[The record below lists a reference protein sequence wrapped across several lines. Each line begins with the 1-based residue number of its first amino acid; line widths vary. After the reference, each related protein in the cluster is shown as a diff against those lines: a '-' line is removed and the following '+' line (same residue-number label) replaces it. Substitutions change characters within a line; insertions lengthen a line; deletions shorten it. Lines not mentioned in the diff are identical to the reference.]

1 MNTCLQL
8 FWNKSVVL
16 IPLIRIVFNHR
27 KNNLV
32 KLIIIP
38 VHKLL
43 NCYLNLFKTHKKESM
58 KILKNIL
65 MLLGVFFVI
74 STLIFAVQG
83 TDFST
88 VTDSS
93 VANDSIDKNVVSEYR
108 ISPIDIPADLNFAG
122 ESVPQEDPE
131 IMERVDREFLVN
143 TYWQSNALLLMKR
156 AHKYFPII
164 EPILAKN
171 GIPDD
176 FKYLAVAESGLT
188 NVVSHAGA
196 TGFWQIMKE
205 TGREY
210 GLEINDNVDE
220 RYHLEKSTE
229 VACEYLNKWKS
240 KYGSWTL
247 TAAAYNAGPG
257 AINKFMGIQQVDDY
271 YDLLLGDETGRYVFR
286 IMAIK
291 EILANPQKY
300 GFQIEKEDMYNSV
313 PTFNV
318 EISKPVLSF
327 ADFAQEYEINYKI
340 LKRHNPWLR
349 EPHLNNGSGKKYT
362 IEIPNKGYYKESK

>member
-1 MNTCLQL
+1 M
-8 FWNKSVVL
+8 
-16 IPLIRIVFNHR
+16 
-27 KNNLV
+27 
-32 KLIIIP
+32 
-38 VHKLL
+38 
-43 NCYLNLFKTHKKESM
+43 KT
-58 KILKNIL
+58 IKNIL
-65 MLLGVFFVI
+65 MLLGVVFVAG
-74 STLIFAVQG
+74 TLIFAVQS
-83 TDFST
+83 TDAIA
-88 VTDSS
+88 VNDKI
-93 VANDSIDKNVVSEYR
+93 VANDSVQKNVAKSYK
-108 ISPIDIPADLNFAG
+108 ISSIDIPQDLNFAG
-122 ESVPQEDPE
+122 EVVPQEDPE

-156 AHKYFPII
+156 ANKYFPII

-188 NVVSHAGA
+188 NVVSPAGA
-196 TGFWQIMKE
+196 TGFWQIMRE
-205 TGREY
+205 TGKEY
-210 GLEINDNVDE
+210 GLEVNSNVDE

-229 VACEYLNKWKS
+229 VACKYLNRWKD
-240 KYGSWTL
+240 KYGSWAL

-257 AINKFMGIQQVDDY
+257 AINKYMGIQQVDNY
-271 YDLLLGDETGRYVFR
+271 WDLLLGDETGRYVFR

-291 EILANPQKY
+291 EILANPEKY
-300 GFQIEKEDMYNSV
+300 GFHIEQEDMYKAI

-318 EISKPVLSF
+318 EINKPVSDF

-362 IEIPNKGYYKESK
+362 LEIPNKGYYRETK